1 MPKVIGLGEAL
12 IDLFAEPGVALREAD
27 TLYPVPGGAPA
38 NVAVRL
44 AQLGVDVG
52 LISKVGQDEFG
63 VLLSNI
69 LEQAG
74 VDTAHVESTPEAPTM
89 LAVVATPSPTEQHFA
104 IYHGAGALL
113 QPETL
118 PRDDIESASL
128 FYCGSVTLA
137 SGSRDATL
145 QAAQWAKDK
154 GRLVLFDANLRPAI
168 WPDLARAKRWTL
180 AALETASIVK
190 MNETELEFLTEETSP
205 ETGCKILFEMG
216 VQLCCVSLGGR
227 GAYFDNGSV
236 RGSVPVAEVNV
247 VDTTGS
253 GDAFVAGLIYHLS
266 QTTTPLAELDET
278 ALRGIIKFANAS
290 GGLAAT
296 AQGGMSVL
304 PDLEQ
309 IQALAKTML

>member
-27 TLYPVPGGAPA
+27 RLRPVPGGAPA
-38 NVAVRL
+38 NVAVKL
-44 AQLGVDVG
+44 AHLGVDVG
-52 LISKVGQDEFG
+52 LVSKVGQDEFG
-63 VLLSNI
+63 ILLRNI

-113 QPETL
+113 RPEIL
-118 PRDDIESASL
+118 PRDAIESASL
-128 FYCGSVTLA
+128 FYFGSVTLA

-145 QAAQWAKDK
+145 QAAQWAKEK
-154 GRLVLFDANLRPAI
+154 SRLVLFDVNLRPAV
-168 WPDLARAKRWTL
+168 WPDLEQAKRWTL
-180 AALETASIVK
+180 AALKTAGIVK
-190 MNETELEFLTEETSP
+190 MNETELEFLTGETTP
-205 ETGCKILFEMG
+205 ETGCKILFKMG
-216 VQLCCVSLGGR
+216 VQLCCVSLGRR
-227 GAYFDNGSV
+227 GAYFDNASV
-236 RGSVPVAEVNV
+236 RGSVPVAKVNV

-266 QTTTPLAELDET
+266 RATTPLSELDET
-278 ALRGIIKFANAS
+278 ALRDIIKFANAS

-304 PDLEQ
+304 GNLEH
-309 IQALAKTML
+309 IQALAKTIP